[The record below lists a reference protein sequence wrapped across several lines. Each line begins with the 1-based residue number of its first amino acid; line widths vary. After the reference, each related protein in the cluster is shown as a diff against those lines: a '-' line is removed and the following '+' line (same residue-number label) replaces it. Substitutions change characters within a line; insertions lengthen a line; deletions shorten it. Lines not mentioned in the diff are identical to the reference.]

1 MVYRSA
7 LMGILY
13 DVSIIGVVIFC
24 VGLQLAAVPI
34 FLKVRIWLA
43 QNLQWHEISSA
54 ISRNLCQLLFRDRM
68 SHLRWKATANV
79 TGLAL
84 VVKSDC

>member
-1 MVYRSA
+1 
-7 LMGILY
+7 MGILY

-54 ISRNLCQLLFRDRM
+54 ISRNLCQLLFRDGCRI
-68 SHLRWKATANV
+68 
-79 TGLAL
+79 
-84 VVKSDC
+84 